1 AVPVVFRERLTALLV
16 LGPRRRDLPYT
27 SENLRILKIVATQ
40 SAVALEHARAYH
52 ALQAALRRVQI
63 LESIRAGL
71 SKFVP
76 RTVQRLIEQAPDAP
90 ELAKRETDV
99 SVLFVDIAGYTRL
112 AGRLDAATVDRL
124 VERYFGAFLDEILKN
139 GGDVN
144 ETAGDGL
151 MVIFQDADPRRH
163 ARSAVTTGLA
173 LLRRA
178 REINAAEPL
187 DEPTALHVG
196 VNSGRAPVGATLLA
210 ASMVVAV
217 VVAPAPRLSAQT
229 VGDVFRRVQPSVVV
243 IRATGR
249 DATTGGGAQVVK
261 EVGSGVLISSDDAV
275 RVGDQVI
282 VVGAP
287 YGLVYSMSVGWI
299 SARWGAN
306 TVYKQMPLADFFQT
320 TTTINQGN
328 SGGPMFDIAGEVI
341 GIVSHNISKS
351 GGSEGLGFIPV
362 GYLASYEKIRDEL
375 R

>member
-1 AVPVVFRERLTALLV
+1 MTRM
-16 LGPRRRDLPYT
+16 
-27 SENLRILKIVATQ
+27 
-40 SAVALEHARAYH
+40 RA
-52 ALQAALRRVQI
+52 
-63 LESIRAGL
+63 S
-71 SKFVP
+71 
-76 RTVQRLIEQAPDAP
+76 
-90 ELAKRETDV
+90 
-99 SVLFVDIAGYTRL
+99 
-112 AGRLDAATVDRL
+112 
-124 VERYFGAFLDEILKN
+124 
-139 GGDVN
+139 
-144 ETAGDGL
+144 
-151 MVIFQDADPRRH
+151 
-163 ARSAVTTGLA
+163 
-173 LLRRA
+173 
-178 REINAAEPL
+178 
-187 DEPTALHVG
+187 
-196 VNSGRAPVGATLLA
+196 LLA

-249 DATTGGGAQVVK
+249 DATTGGGAQAVK
-261 EVGSGVLISSDDAV
+261 EVGSGVLISSDGNVMTAAHVVQAMDEIRVELPGGETVGARVVASEPAADLSLLKLERVPPKAVVARLANSDAV

-320 TTTINQGN
+320 TATINQGN
-328 SGGPMFDIAGEVI
+328 SGGPMFDMAGEVI

-375 R
+375 RRLGPGATLTVTILRAGQIKDLSGRMSR

>member
-1 AVPVVFRERLTALLV
+1 
-16 LGPRRRDLPYT
+16 
-27 SENLRILKIVATQ
+27 
-40 SAVALEHARAYH
+40 
-52 ALQAALRRVQI
+52 
-63 LESIRAGL
+63 IRAGL

-112 AGRLDAATVDRL
+112 AGRLDAATVERL

-144 ETAGDGL
+144 ETGDDGAPA
-151 MVIFQDADPRRH
+151 VADRPRGPRRGAAAQRRGAG
-163 ARSAVTTGLA
+163 ARPSPARAGARRRGRVT
-173 LLRRA
+173 RVRA
-178 REINAAEPL
+178 
-187 DEPTALHVG
+187 
-196 VNSGRAPVGATLLA
+196 SLLA

-320 TTTINQGN
+320 TATINQGN
-328 SGGPMFDIAGEVI
+328 SGGPMFDIAGE
-341 GIVSHNISKS
+341 
-351 GGSEGLGFIPV
+351 
-362 GYLASYEKIRDEL
+362 D
-375 R
+375 